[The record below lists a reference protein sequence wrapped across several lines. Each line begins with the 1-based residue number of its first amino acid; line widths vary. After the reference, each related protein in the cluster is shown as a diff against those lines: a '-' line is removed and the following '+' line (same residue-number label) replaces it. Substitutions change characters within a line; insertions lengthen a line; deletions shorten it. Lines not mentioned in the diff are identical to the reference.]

1 VKQESQKTQITLG
14 ISKFVHNNNAIMII
28 NENSIEKNLKLSDE
42 SENTNVISERE
53 KTNSENDQTTLIKV
67 IYFF

>member
-1 VKQESQKTQITLG
+1 
-14 ISKFVHNNNAIMII
+14 MII

>member
-1 VKQESQKTQITLG
+1 
-14 ISKFVHNNNAIMII
+14 MII

-67 IYFF
+67 IYFFLKNFECF

>member
-1 VKQESQKTQITLG
+1 
-14 ISKFVHNNNAIMII
+14 MII

-53 KTNSENDQTTLIKV
+53 KTNSENEQTTLIKV